1 MDFDDSP
8 EEAAFRAR
16 IRAWLA
22 ENNPGLP
29 ASSTDDEYWA
39 RQAEWHCALFDAG
52 FFALTWPAEYG
63 GQGLSPVYEVIV
75 DEELAAAGAPPK
87 PSLGYLIQGISRH
100 GSDEIC
106 DRFLPALDQRSGPL
120 VPGVQRTRRRFGPRV
135 VADPGGARR

>member
-8 EEAAFRAR
+8 EEAAFRER

-39 RQAEWHCALFDAG
+39 HQAEWHWRAVRRGVLRADLA
-52 FFALTWPAEYG
+52 AKYG
-63 GQGLSPVYEVIV
+63 GHELPPVYEVIV

-87 PSLGYLIQGISRH
+87 PEPRLPDPGDHAARERR
-100 GSDEIC
+100 DV
-106 DRFLPALDQRSGPL
+106 RPLPARPDQRS
-120 VPGVQRTRRRFGPRV
+120 
-135 VADPGGARR
+135 